1 MPMINNVI
9 TSLVNFMHNKVDGIE
24 NDWGRRS
31 IGLVIFTVM
40 AFIAIIG
47 CTIELVILC
56 AISVVKQLW
65 TTISCYFVDTKDD
78 AISFL
83 ERYFDLW

>member
-9 TSLVNFMHNKVDGIE
+9 TSLVNFMHQKVDGIE

-31 IGLVIFTVM
+31 AGLVIFTLM

-47 CTIELVILC
+47 CTIELGILC

-78 AISFL
+78 AISFI